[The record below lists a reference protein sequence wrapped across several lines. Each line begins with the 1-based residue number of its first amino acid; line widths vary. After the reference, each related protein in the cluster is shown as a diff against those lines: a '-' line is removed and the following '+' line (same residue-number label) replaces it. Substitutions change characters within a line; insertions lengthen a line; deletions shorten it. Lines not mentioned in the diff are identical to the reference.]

1 MEVILLEDVNKLG
14 DMGDLV
20 EVKPGYARNYLIPQ
34 KLAVRASIENKAMF
48 EHQKKKIEVRKLKMR
63 AQALEIQGQL
73 DQVSVT
79 IAKKAG
85 EGDKLFGSVT
95 SRDIATALAARN
107 IEVNHKKLQLE
118 TSIRELGI
126 YDVNIKLHA
135 DIVAGIRVWVV
146 AL

>member
-20 EVKPGYARNYLIPQ
+20 EVKAGYARNYLIPQ
-34 KLAVRASIENKAMF
+34 KLAVRASVENKAMF
-48 EHQKKKIEVRKLKMR
+48 EHQKKKIEVRKFKLR
-63 AQALEIQGQL
+63 EQALEILGQL

-95 SRDIATALAARN
+95 TRDIATALNSRN
-107 IEVNHKKLQLE
+107 IEVSHKKLHLN

-135 DIVAGIRVWVV
+135 DIVANIRVWVV